1 MRSDKSCTRRELL
14 ALLGVAGMGG
24 WQFTWPTATYD
35 TIGVQLYTLR
45 SLLTRDFEGTIKA
58 IAAIGY
64 GEVETHDYFGRTP
77 EAVRAVLD
85 ANGLKAAA
93 AHVSIEA
100 LQRDLPALL
109 ANAKTVGHKW
119 IIVPSLSG
127 TYRTVEGYAR
137 AGTILSQAADEAA
150 DHGVRIGFH
159 NHDVEFRM
167 VEGQAG
173 IDRLLA
179 ACSPQVGLEL
189 DVYWIVRAGGDPF
202 AFIAKHAD
210 RVRALHLKDAGPAP
224 EQQMTEVGS
233 GTIDWPRLLKEAKA
247 AGVEHV
253 FVEHDRPTD
262 ALASVTTS
270 FAYLRRVTRG

>member
-1 MRSDKSCTRRELL
+1 MISDTSCTRRELL
-14 ALLGVAGMGG
+14 ALLGVAGLGG
-24 WQFTWPTATYD
+24 WKFSWPTASYD
-35 TIGVQLYTLR
+35 SLGVQLYTCR

-64 GEVETHDYFGRTP
+64 REVETHDYFGRTP

-119 IIVPSLSG
+119 IIVPSLGGS
-127 TYRTVEGYAR
+127 YRTVEGYAR

-167 VEGQAG
+167 VEGQTG
-173 IDRLLA
+173 MDRLLA
-179 ACSPQVGLEL
+179 ASSSQVGLEL

-202 AFIAKHAD
+202 AFIKQHAD
-210 RVRALHLKDAGPAP
+210 RVRALHLKDAGPSP
-224 EQQMTEVGS
+224 DRKMLEVGA
-233 GTIDWPRLLKEAKA
+233 GTIDWPNLLKEAKA

-253 FVEHDRPTD
+253 FVEHDNPTD
-262 ALASVTTS
+262 ALASITAS
-270 FAYLRRVTRG
+270 YEYLRRVTRG

>member
-1 MRSDKSCTRRELL
+1 
-14 ALLGVAGMGG
+14 MGG
-24 WQFTWPTATYD
+24 WQFTWPPASYD

-45 SLLTRDFEGTIKA
+45 SLLTRDFAGTIKA

-64 GEVETHDYFGRTP
+64 REVETHDYFGRTP

-100 LQRDLPALL
+100 LQSDLPTLL
-109 ANAKTVGHKW
+109 ANAKTVGHNW
-119 IIVPSLSG
+119 IIVPSLG
-127 TYRTVEGYAR
+127 GAYRTVEGYAR
-137 AGTILSQAADEAA
+137 AGTILSQAAQEAA

-167 VEGQAG
+167 VEGHAG

-202 AFIAKHAD
+202 AFIAKHSD

-270 FAYLRRVTRG
+270 FEYLRRVTRG

>member
-1 MRSDKSCTRRELL
+1 
-14 ALLGVAGMGG
+14 MGG
-24 WQFTWPTATYD
+24 WQFTWPTASYD

-45 SLLTRDFEGTIKA
+45 SLLTRDFAGTIKA

-64 GEVETHDYFGRTP
+64 REVETHDYFGRTP

-100 LQRDLPALL
+100 LQSDLPTLL
-109 ANAKTVGHKW
+109 ANAKTVGHNW
-119 IIVPSLSG
+119 IIVPSLG
-127 TYRTVEGYAR
+127 GAYRTVEGYAR
-137 AGTILSQAADEAA
+137 AGTILSQAAQEAA

-167 VEGQAG
+167 VEGHTG

-202 AFIAKHAD
+202 AFIAKHSD

-270 FAYLRRVTRG
+270 FEYLRRVTRG